1 MKILALSTSNS
12 LQSINQAFATWAAKQ
27 LAASN
32 IQIRNMND
40 YEMPIYSPQREQ
52 ECPKPDAVRGFL
64 SDVEDADIIIIGY
77 AEHNGNFTAA
87 WKNVSDWVSRSE
99 RRFFLNKPVLALA
112 TSPGKGGAASVLA
125 LGKAQVA
132 HSGGDLVEAIS
143 LPSYQEHYNENE
155 HQVTHQPTLERMR
168 QVTQSLNDF
177 ESKKTKGFA

>member
-12 LQSINQAFATWAAKQ
+12 LQSINQAFAIWAAKQ
-27 LAASN
+27 LAASS
-32 IQIRNMND
+32 IQVRNMND
-40 YEMPIYSPQREQ
+40 YELPIYSPQREQ

-64 SDVEDADIIIIGY
+64 SDVEEADIIIIGY

-125 LGKAQVA
+125 LGKTQVA

-143 LPSYQEHYNENE
+143 LPSFQEHYNENE
-155 HQVTHQPTLERMR
+155 GQVTHLTTLERM
-168 QVTQSLNDF
+168 SLVK
-177 ESKKTKGFA
+177 ESFKDYEDRKTEGFA